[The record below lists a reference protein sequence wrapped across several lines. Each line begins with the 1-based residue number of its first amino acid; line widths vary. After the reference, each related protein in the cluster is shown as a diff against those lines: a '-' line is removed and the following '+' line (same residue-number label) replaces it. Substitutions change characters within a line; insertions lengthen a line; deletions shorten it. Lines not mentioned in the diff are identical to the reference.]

1 MPVSHR
7 PFAFFAL
14 ILFAACQQAP
24 PPPPP
29 TAQNPPVFDKKDLQK
44 LRWIEGNW
52 KSEVSG
58 PGFYQTYHF
67 PNDSM
72 LEVVSYQLNETD
84 TSATS
89 ITQVYWKDGHFYI
102 GAGGEWVAV
111 QLDQIS
117 VKFDPVRDGWN
128 SIHWLQNSKDE
139 FTATHTKP
147 EFVRTIH
154 MRKQPPLQELLAQK
168 KAAATE

>member
-1 MPVSHR
+1 
-7 PFAFFAL
+7 
-14 ILFAACQQAP
+14 
-24 PPPPP
+24 
-29 TAQNPPVFDKKDLQK
+29 
-44 LRWIEGNW
+44 
-52 KSEVSG
+52 
-58 PGFYQTYHF
+58 
-67 PNDSM
+67 
-72 LEVVSYQLNETD
+72 
-84 TSATS
+84 
-89 ITQVYWKDGHFYI
+89 
-102 GAGGEWVAV
+102 VAV